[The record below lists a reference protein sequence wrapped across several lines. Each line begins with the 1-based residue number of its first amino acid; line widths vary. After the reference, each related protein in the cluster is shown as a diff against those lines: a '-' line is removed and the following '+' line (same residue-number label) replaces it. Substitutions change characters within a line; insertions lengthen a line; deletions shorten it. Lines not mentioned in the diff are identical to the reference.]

1 MAYYST
7 LDITKNQYTEEQLI
21 DQYRFLDNWAIIRKQ
36 KNLSA
41 DFCIRWIL
49 DVEERG
55 IRISYEET
63 FIVDADVLKYQKHL
77 TQEDLREARRR
88 LAPEFEEEK
97 KKAEEE
103 RKSRGIGNE

>member
-1 MAYYST
+1 MDHKRYYSI
-7 LDITKNQYTEEQLI
+7 LEVDKEQYTEEQLVEE
-21 DQYRFLDNWAIIRKQ
+21 YAYLNNWTIIRKQ

-55 IRISYEET
+55 IRIPYEEAC
-63 FIVDADVLKYQKHL
+63 IVDADVLKYQTHL
-77 TQEDLREARRR
+77 TQDDLCEARRR

-97 KKAEEE
+97 KKAEEAL
-103 RKSRGIGNE
+103 KNQ